1 MCPWECSHD
10 FLGEAPNVKSE
21 VIQMQD
27 PLWNVL
33 FLCFGVKETILG
45 NQTTFIVSGRRW
57 NELGTNRKL
66 REGGFFVRV
75 KKATL

>member
-1 MCPWECSHD
+1 
-10 FLGEAPNVKSE
+10 
-21 VIQMQD
+21 MQD